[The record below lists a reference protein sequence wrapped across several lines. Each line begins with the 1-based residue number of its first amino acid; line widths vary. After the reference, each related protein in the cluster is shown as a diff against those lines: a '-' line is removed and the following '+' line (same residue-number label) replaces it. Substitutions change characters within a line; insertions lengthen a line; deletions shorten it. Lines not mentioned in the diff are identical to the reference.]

1 MTRRPCKSFILFIIV
16 LVLATLTSGA
26 ISISQA
32 IMNTEVNLLRRIP
45 PIATIYVD
53 WEAVHEHEN
62 HYDEWA
68 KIESL
73 TAELIKEIGFLP
85 YVRAFDFAIYG
96 GFLSSEL
103 SPTLDSTPYL
113 DIDWLYEDVLMEYLI
128 TDDTHTSDGFESFIV
143 KGIHYPNILDME
155 EGIIE
160 LISGRVFTKEEI
172 ENGSFVALLPQ
183 GLAKA
188 NNLEVGSTFT
198 LESRIYNT
206 YCDQTGAFSGSSL
219 FGADLLISKEI
230 EFEVI
235 GIFAP
240 TVIMDSE
247 ANFINL
253 LNHTELNGRRI
264 YIPID
269 VARVRNNLLV
279 EHISIYYPEELYYH
293 GQEYSDI
300 LFALYDPL
308 DLEKFNAMATELLP
322 DFWMIHDLTH
332 EFDAISNSMID
343 MQDIANWIL
352 IGVSI
357 ASLIVLGLLV
367 VLLLHDR
374 REEIGIYLALG
385 ESKINV
391 IFQMIIEIATI
402 SLIAIVLALFIG
414 NILSEYITITMLRQ
428 ELIYNP
434 NLLPNLNM
442 SVRDFS
448 GMGFALHMTGEEMLK
463 AYSVSLDGSTIF
475 ICFGATIGMII
486 LSIIFPMIYLIKI
499 NVKDI
504 LTKAKIG

>member
-1 MTRRPCKSFILFIIV
+1 MARRPRNAFILFIIV
-16 LVLATLTSGA
+16 LILATLTSGA
-26 ISISQA
+26 ISVSQA
-32 IMNTEVNLLRRIP
+32 IMNTEVSLLRRIP
-45 PIATIYVD
+45 SIATIYVD

-62 HYDEWA
+62 QYDERA

-85 YVRAFDFAIYG
+85 YVRVFDFAIYG

-103 SPTLDSTPYL
+103 SPTLDTTPYL

-128 TDDTHTSDGFESFIV
+128 VEGVHISDGFESFMV
-143 KGIHYPNILDME
+143 KGIHYPNVLDME

-160 LISGRVFTKEEI
+160 LIAGRVFTEEEI

-183 GLAKA
+183 GLAEA

-198 LESRIYNT
+198 LEARIYNT
-206 YCDQTGAFSGSSL
+206 YCDQTGIFLGSFLSD
-219 FGADLLISKEI
+219 ADLLISKET
-230 EFEVI
+230 EFELI

-240 TVIMDSE
+240 TVIMNSDS
-247 ANFINL
+247 NFINL

-264 YIPID
+264 YTPID
-269 VARVRNNLLV
+269 VARMRNNLLV
-279 EHISIYYPEELYYH
+279 EHVSTYYPEELYYH
-293 GQEYSDI
+293 DQEYSDI

-308 DLEKFNAMATELLP
+308 DLEKFNEMATELLP

-332 EFDAISNSMID
+332 EFSAISNSMTG

-352 IGVSI
+352 TGVSI

-367 VLLLHDR
+367 VLLLHER

-391 IFQMIIEIATI
+391 IFQMIIEIVVI
-402 SLIAIVLALFIG
+402 SVTAIVLALFIG
-414 NILSEYITITMLRQ
+414 NILSNRITITMLRQ

-434 NLLPNLNM
+434 NSFPNLEM
-442 SVRDFS
+442 SVRGFS
-448 GMGFALHMTGEEMLK
+448 GMGFALHMTGEEMLE
-463 AYSVSLDGSTIF
+463 AYSVSLDGSTILIF
-475 ICFGATIGMII
+475 FGTAIGMIL

-504 LTKAKIG
+504 LTKAKI